1 MITTDSTPVMQMQYS
16 MRNMSGRSD
25 NLAILA
31 TATKDDLICANNYAY
46 ISLNNEKLIL
56 LARLEAQQY
65 DSVNLY
71 AYMRLIS
78 VDRLLMTFMTSFP
91 VVKHSPSQLSMLRPT
106 SLHQPHL

>member
-46 ISLNNEKLIL
+46 ISLSNEKLIL

-65 DSVNLY
+65 DFVNLH

-78 VDRLLMTFMTSFP
+78 IDRLLMTFATSFP
-91 VVKHSPSQLSMLRPT
+91 VVKHSLNHLSMLRHT
-106 SLHQPHL
+106 FRHQPHA